1 MSVLLLNLVSQQI
14 IKCVQLKR
22 SQLASLLNYVVQTP
36 CCCVSRNWIVE
47 RMAWLLTDGLIFI
60 GNLVIFYQV
69 FHANIAAF
77 FKERKP
83 VWEVLIKNKNKI
95 TKSLFIRLML
105 FYFVFSNPSTISAFD
120 YNFYHQLFLPPVILL
135 LQII

>member
-1 MSVLLLNLVSQQI
+1 MNVLLLNLVSQQI

-22 SQLASLLNYVVQTP
+22 SQLASLLNYVVRTP

-83 VWEVLIKNKNKI
+83 VWEVLIKNKS
-95 TKSLFIRLML
+95 KSLNHFLLDLCCFIL
-105 FYFVFSNPSTISAFD
+105 YFLTHQQYLPSITISTTSF
-120 YNFYHQLFLPPVILL
+120 FY
-135 LQII
+135 LQ